1 MVCPI
6 CITSALVAN
15 APALVAA
22 AAAAAAAKSASA
34 AKPPLR
40 PQQQQQQQQQPD
52 LRFPRPAMQ
61 QLRAVQRKGA
71 NE

>member
-6 CITSALVAN
+6 CITSALVVK

-61 QLRAVQRKGA
+61 QLRAAQRKGA